1 MNFAGFSAIRR
12 IHDRALFDL
21 RDLRG
26 HADHDA
32 RVHQHFAVV
41 GLLDEVI
48 EHSLGYFEV
57 GDDAVFHRLDGD
69 DIAGRAAEH
78 FFRLFAHRFHFTGVF
93 VEGDDGGFVDD
104 DALTFGEYKGICGAQ
119 IDGQIRRKKTKQR
132 AKIHGKRFAANEK
145 DRYILSLQR
154 MLA

>member
-1 MNFAGFSAIRR
+1 MGGAAADIHHHVAGGLGNGEPGADGGHHGLLDEVNFAGFSAIRR

-57 GDDAVFHRLDGD
+57 GDDAAFHRLDG
-69 DIAGRAAEH
+69 ENMP
-78 FFRLFAHRFHFTGVF
+78 
-93 VEGDDGGFVDD
+93 
-104 DALTFGEYKGICGAQ
+104 GA
-119 IDGQIRRKKTKQR
+119 T
-132 AKIHGKRFAANEK
+132 A
-145 DRYILSLQR
+145 
-154 MLA
+154 